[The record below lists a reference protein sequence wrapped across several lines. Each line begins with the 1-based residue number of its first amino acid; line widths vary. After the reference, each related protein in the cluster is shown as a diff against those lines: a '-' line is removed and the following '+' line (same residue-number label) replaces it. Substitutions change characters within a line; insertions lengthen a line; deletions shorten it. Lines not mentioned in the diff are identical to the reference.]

1 MKADKPKVVD
11 EVWDEARIRS
21 FLHRDAVDGEPN
33 AADYNI
39 LLRAYQGMRPGDF
52 TQFIAA
58 FVAEGHDLN
67 VTDARGQSIA
77 AFVARHRHGAEFLAI
92 LEAAGARRQLPQP
105 HTTVG
110 AIDTTALFAE
120 GAISAEAA
128 VAAEIGARPS
138 AAEARS

>member
-11 EVWDEARIRS
+11 EVWDQARILS
-21 FLHRDAVDGEPN
+21 FLQRDAVDGAPA

-52 TQFIAA
+52 AQFIAA

-77 AFVARHRHGAEFLAI
+77 AFVARHRHGTEFLAI
-92 LEAAGARRQLPQP
+92 LEAAGARQLQQQP
-105 HTTVG
+105 RK
-110 AIDTTALFAE
+110 A
-120 GAISAEAA
+120 AEAA
-128 VAAEIGARPS
+128 DHQAASVHAAAS
-138 AAEARS
+138 ATNNVHPAALKARS